1 MNSNTA
7 TLMQNTFGSPSEV
20 WTGEPALLDPVP
32 VSQQRTGKPQSN
44 QRRLTS
50 KRLTV
55 DISGELHIR
64 VKLAAVSQATTLNN
78 LIRDMLEQRFPAN
91 R

>member
-1 MNSNTA
+1 MNSDTA
-7 TLMQNTFGSPSEV
+7 TLMLNTFGSPSDV
-20 WTGEPALLDPVP
+20 WTGEPKLPTPAP
-32 VSQQRTGKPQSN
+32 KPQPN

-64 VKLAAVSQATTLNN
+64 IKVAAALQGTTLND

>member
-7 TLMQNTFGSPSEV
+7 TLMQNVFGAPSEV
-20 WTGEPALLDPVP
+20 WTGEPALLDPV
-32 VSQQRTGKPQSN
+32 QKPQTN
-44 QRRLTS
+44 QRPQANKKLTI
-50 KRLTV
+50 

-64 VKLAAVSQATTLNN
+64 IKVQAAATGRSIGELV
-78 LIRDMLEQRFPAN
+78 RDMLEQRFPAN